1 MLADFWV
8 VFLGFSI
15 ILAVPAA
22 ICGCVLLQSHR
33 RFWREIHE
41 MPASVPTEN
50 VAHFLT
56 GAANLP
62 KPVQQTYPMQ

>member
-1 MLADFWV
+1 MLANFWV
-8 VFLGFSI
+8 VFLGLST

-41 MPASVPTEN
+41 MPASGESPESRK
-50 VAHFLT
+50 
-56 GAANLP
+56 G
-62 KPVQQTYPMQ
+62 